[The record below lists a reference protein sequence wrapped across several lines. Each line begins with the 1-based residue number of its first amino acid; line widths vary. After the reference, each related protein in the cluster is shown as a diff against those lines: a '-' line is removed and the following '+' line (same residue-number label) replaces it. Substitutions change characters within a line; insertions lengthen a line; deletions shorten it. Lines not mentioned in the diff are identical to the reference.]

1 MQQLWR
7 TLLAV
12 LFPLDRL
19 VRVLGILLEG
29 LDYLDG
35 LFADPEDTPESR
47 RLIEGAIIF
56 FEHWVNLLTAIR
68 AADMLGLPH
77 PKWDAPLHIWQPHT
91 PRSWDDL
98 IKRYT
103 RMRLSFATIE
113 RHARRRAARF
123 KRERSDSPLRLAPSA
138 QSTSPMLRMVEDAVV
153 MLEVLHR
160 RRRGRWIARPCAQD
174 GGGERRRRRR
184 DLIQWIKSRS
194 ERLSASEGRV
204 LPRGPPQT
212 PTADCPF
219 PIAPEAP
226 ASEVAPIYAHRTRSS
241 HFRPR
246 TALHKHIHAHLPGSN
261 RGWLG
266 VYARP
271 AV

>member
-12 LFPLDRL
+12 LFPLDRI

-35 LFADPEDTPESR
+35 LFAAPEDTPENR

-138 QSTSPMLRMVEDAVV
+138 QSTSPMLRME
-153 MLEVLHR
+153 EEKHR
-160 RRRGRWIARPCAQD
+160 RLSSSSASRWGRWIARPCAQD
-174 GGGERRRRRR
+174 GGGEA
-184 DLIQWIKSRS
+184 RS
-194 ERLSASEGRV
+194 AQRTNWSS
-204 LPRGPPQT
+204 GPIRAT
-212 PTADCPF
+212 
-219 PIAPEAP
+219 
-226 ASEVAPIYAHRTRSS
+226 
-241 HFRPR
+241 
-246 TALHKHIHAHLPGSN
+246 N
-261 RGWLG
+261 
-266 VYARP
+266 AR
-271 AV
+271 A